1 MAKRKPKLKK
11 DGTPRA
17 KPKWNPNSAFRG
29 ALRRVFARSPQVRA
43 VKDRARKEEPKF
55 NKDGSVSKKPRVLFQ
70 CAECN
75 KYFKGAHV
83 AVDHID
89 PVINPKTGY
98 KDWNTFI
105 ERLDCPEDNLQVL
118 CSYTKKE
125 EDTKG
130 TYGRYSCH
138 YFKSQEERK
147 VLKVLK
153 VLKDSKNEI

>member
-1 MAKRKPKLKK
+1 MARRKPKLKK

-17 KPKWNPNSAFRG
+17 KPKWNPNAAFRG

-43 VKDRARKEEPKF
+43 VKDRARKEEPKY
-55 NKDGSVSKKPRVLFQ
+55 NKDGAVAKKPKVTYE

-75 KYFKGAHV
+75 QWFKGTHV

-89 PVINPKTGY
+89 PVISPYTGY
-98 KDWNTFI
+98 VDWNTFI
-105 ERLDCPEDNLQVL
+105 ERLDCHGSNLQVI

-125 EDTKG
+125 EDLKG

-138 YFKSQEERK
+138 YHKHKQSVK
-147 VLKVLK
+147 C
-153 VLKDSKNEI
+153 SKLWRILNEI